1 MMQSTPDESPE
12 PLTPAAAVAV
22 NETIVAE
29 HNDTLALATSDP
41 EPLADFPSPAD
52 HYKIVIED
60 ARALG
65 DRRDAINTM
74 FVNIV
79 SLIAGGAGY
88 VLITYPGSTA
98 GLAVILAAA
107 IFGWR
112 LCHVWDDAIGNY
124 KYLLNF
130 RYETLKQWEQ
140 LYDYPS
146 LRQYYRSED
155 FLYDGP
161 GKAPKTSSFV
171 PTKLSDSMP
180 KIMRGKAGNF
190 VNLYV
195 ALPQAARVVFF
206 VLALLQVIAFSWR
219 IGSPYLLQLPGPW
232 RLLPAIKL

>member
-1 MMQSTPDESPE
+1 MQPTPESPE
-12 PLTPAAAVAV
+12 PIAPSADVAV
-22 NETIVAE
+22 NETFITE
-29 HNDTLALATSDP
+29 RNDTLVL
-41 EPLADFPSPAD
+41 EPGDAETKLVDFPSPSD

-65 DRRDAINTM
+65 DRRDAINSM

-130 RYETLKQWEQ
+130 RYQTLKVWEEE
-140 LYDYPS
+140 YGFPS
-146 LRQYYRSED
+146 LQRYYLSED
-155 FLYDGP
+155 LLYGP
-161 GKAPKTSSFV
+161 LETPTELSRAMKGKKWEG
-171 PTKLSDSMP
+171 
-180 KIMRGKAGNF
+180 RAGNF

-195 ALPQAARVVFF
+195 ELPKAARIVFF
-206 VLALLQVIAFSWR
+206 VLALLQTIAFAWR
-219 IGSPYLLQLPGPW
+219 IGSPYLLQLLEPW